1 MNNEPKSLTLP
12 ALDPADLPVRSG
24 APYPSPFDVICEG
37 RDKRALGNAL
47 GLTNFG
53 VNLVTLKP
61 GAASAQRHW
70 HSHQDEF
77 VYVIDGDITLV
88 SDAGEQV
95 LGKGIIAGF
104 PAGVA
109 DGHHLVNRGAADASY
124 LEIGDRTEGDD
135 CSYPDIDL
143 ALRVIDGKHVFVSK
157 DGTRL

>member
-1 MNNEPKSLTLP
+1 MNDKLNHLTPP

-24 APYPSPFDVICEG
+24 ASYPPPFDAICAG
-37 RDKRALGNAL
+37 RDKRILGNAL

-70 HSHQDEF
+70 HSRQDEF
-77 VYVIDGDITLV
+77 VYIIDGDITLV
-88 SDAGEQV
+88 SEAGEQV
-95 LGKGIIAGF
+95 LGKGMIAGF

-109 DGHHLVNRGAADASY
+109 DGHHLVNRGTADATY

-143 ALRVIDGKHVFVSK
+143 AIRVIDGKHAFVSK